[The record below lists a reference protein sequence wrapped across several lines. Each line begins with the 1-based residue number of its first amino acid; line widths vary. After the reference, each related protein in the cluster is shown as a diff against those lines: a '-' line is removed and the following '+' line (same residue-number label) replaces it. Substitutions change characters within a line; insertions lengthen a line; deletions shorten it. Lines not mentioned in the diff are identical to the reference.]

1 MPTAPCTSPTRPFKR
16 HAWPSLCA
24 LLLLLSSL
32 SSASALADQ
41 PPQIS
46 LSVFVATLDTTN
58 STNALRAA
66 LIEKLKR
73 GGGIT
78 LTSNENTAD
87 TVLRVQS
94 VIWSTGTVSLNP
106 RSNSS
111 RHTNYDGYATAE
123 LSDRSDQALWSY
135 LATPSRYRFANI
147 TDDLAAQ
154 LSTRLLD
161 AAKSGFAPTPAGAVG
176 TIGPGAALRVGGAT
190 FPAPLYLKW
199 FESFK
204 QQSGGPPIAYDP
216 IGSVG
221 GIDQLAAGKLDMAA
235 SDIPS
240 TDAAIPEKQ
249 TLVFPSVIG
258 GVVPI
263 FNLSGRVRD
272 LDLTPQM
279 LADIYSGKIRKWNDP
294 RIRQSNKGAA
304 LPDAEIVVVHR
315 SDGSGTTFVWTSF
328 LAEASPDWKSRVGA
342 TAEWPVGVA
351 AAGNQGVADHVSTTT
366 DSIGYV
372 ELTYAIQ
379 HHLNYASVSN
389 HAGRFIKADLASLI
403 AAASK
408 AHIEGGDK
416 GLSPLNTTA
425 ANAYP
430 IATFTYFLVPKTSD
444 KPSSASGA
452 LRIPALDA
460 HNWAETVFFP
470 RIRPAPARSHQR
482 GAADVERLEIR
493 SCRRVKPSPPL
504 AMQHRRKIDPS
515 SWVAISTS
523 SLAASSSSVSSPAA
537 SLTPTSPS
545 SPAPPATPLS
555 GAPWALASS

>member
-1 MPTAPCTSPTRPFKR
+1 VNVMPTAPGTPPIRRFKR
-16 HAWPSLCA
+16 EIWLSFCA

-32 SSASALADQ
+32 NSASASTSQ
-41 PPQIS
+41 PPQNNR
-46 LSVFVATLDTTN
+46 SVFVAALDTTN
-58 STNALRAA
+58 STNALCKA
-66 LIEKLKR
+66 LIERLKKSS
-73 GGGIT
+73 GIT
-78 LTSNENTAD
+78 LASNEKTAD

-111 RHTNYDGYATAE
+111 RHTNYEGYATSE

-161 AAKSGFAPTPAGAVG
+161 AAKSGFAPAPVGA
-176 TIGPGAALRVGGAT
+176 IGAIGLGAALRVGGAT

-204 QQSGGPPIAYDP
+204 QSGGSPITFDP
-216 IGSVG
+216 VGSVG

-240 TDAAIPEKQ
+240 TDAAASGKQ

-263 FNLSGRVRD
+263 FNLPGGVRD
-272 LDLTPQM
+272 LDLTPQL

-294 RIRQSNKGAA
+294 RIRQTNKSVS

-328 LAEASPDWKSRVGA
+328 LAEASADWKQRVGA
-342 TAEWPVGVA
+342 TTEWPVGVGA
-351 AAGNQGVADHVSTTT
+351 TGNQGVADQVATTAN
-366 DSIGYV
+366 SIGYV

-379 HHLNYASVSN
+379 HHLYYASVSN
-389 HAGRFIKADLASLI
+389 HAGRFIKADLASLT

-416 GLSPLNTTA
+416 GLSLLNTTT

-430 IATFTYFLVPKTSD
+430 IATFTYFLVPKNS
-444 KPSSASGA
+444 PNHQPHAALSAF
-452 LRIPALDA
+452 LRWML
-460 HNWAETVFFP
+460 TTG
-470 RIRPAPARSHQR
+470 QR
-482 GAADVERLEIR
+482 Q
-493 SCRRVKPSPPL
+493 C
-504 AMQHRRKIDPS
+504 
-515 SWVAISTS
+515 S
-523 SLAASSSSVSSPAA
+523 SLGY
-537 SLTPTSPS
+537 
-545 SPAPPATPLS
+545 APLPRDLINEELQTLNA
-555 GAPWALASS
+555 WK